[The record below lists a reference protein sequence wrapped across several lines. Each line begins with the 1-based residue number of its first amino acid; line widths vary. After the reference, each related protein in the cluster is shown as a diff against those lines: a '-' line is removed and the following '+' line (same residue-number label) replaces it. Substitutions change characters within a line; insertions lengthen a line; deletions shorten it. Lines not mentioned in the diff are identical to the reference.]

1 MPVMTCP
8 DRGAQMRSDGACP
21 DRGYQKKGK

>member
-1 MPVMTCP
+1 VMTCP